1 MYQSNSNNTYNEAS
15 KALPLSLFDVKNEL
29 KQKCTLIHSETMYK
43 LTKEE
48 QLIIENIKVQTKQL
62 NKNNV

>member
-1 MYQSNSNNTYNEAS
+1 MYRSNSNHTYNGPS

-29 KQKCTLIHSETMYK
+29 KQKSKLTHSGTMYK

-48 QLIIENIKVQTKQL
+48 QI
-62 NKNNV
+62 